1 VPSVTA
7 IELFPPA
14 MVLEGEGTTQPM
26 VVRATYSDGTDRDV
40 TDLAVF
46 LSNNDNSAPVDAQG
60 LVTAAKR
67 GEAFILARYDTKT
80 VGSQV
85 IVLPAG
91 AKYTPPEQPP
101 ANYVDELVEAKLKK
115 LRLEPSVICDDD
127 VFLRRVTLDI
137 TGRLPTAEEHAA
149 FMADKDPKKRA
160 KLIDRLLERKEF
172 AEIWAMKWSELLM
185 VKSDNRVSYKSAY
198 LYSNWLTEKISG
210 DVPVDEMA
218 AEILAASGGT
228 FSNPETNFYEINR
241 DTKVTAENVAQVFMG
256 CRIQCAQCHNHPFDR
271 WTMDDYYSFAAFFS
285 QIGRKQAE
293 DYRETV
299 IYDRGSGE
307 VRHPVGNRVMKP
319 KFLGGPE
326 PEIASGQDRREVLA
340 AWLTSEENPYFATSV
355 ANRVWA
361 HFFGVGIVEPVDD
374 VRVSNPPSNPE
385 LLEAL
390 GEKLTEYEFDLKR
403 LVRDICNSNAYQR
416 SSRPNESNA
425 GDTRNFARASLRR
438 IRAEVL
444 LDCISQVTETKDKF
458 RGLPLGARAVQI
470 ADGSTST
477 YFLATFGRSPRETV
491 CACEVDTKPTLSQ
504 ALHLIN
510 GDTIEKKISSGG
522 VVKRLLGEK
531 NSPEQV
537 VESLFL
543 RCLARRPTPS
553 ESDKIAAVLKQKPDK
568 PQEVLEDV
576 FWALL
581 NSREFIFNH

>member
-1 VPSVTA
+1 
-7 IELFPPA
+7 
-14 MVLEGEGTTQPM
+14 
-26 VVRATYSDGTDRDV
+26 
-40 TDLAVF
+40 
-46 LSNNDNSAPVDAQG
+46 
-60 LVTAAKR
+60 
-67 GEAFILARYDTKT
+67 
-80 VGSQV
+80 
-85 IVLPAG
+85 
-91 AKYTPPEQPP
+91 
-101 ANYVDELVEAKLKK
+101 
-115 LRLEPSVICDDD
+115 
-127 VFLRRVTLDI
+127 
-137 TGRLPTAEEHAA
+137 
-149 FMADKDPKKRA
+149 
-160 KLIDRLLERKEF
+160 
-172 AEIWAMKWSELLM
+172 
-185 VKSDNRVSYKSAY
+185 VSYKSAY